1 MYNIEEIIAEKYLDG
16 SLEAEKY
23 LELIEAASEQ
33 DGTLQKEDSDKEN
46 EEIKKRKKKVML
58 IKAAAIAAAA
68 AAIAAPVYVKNK
80 SERELKKLEKDREI
94 FRKFNDK
101 IDEAMKKVNYKDKA
115 SVAKFEREAESIR
128 KEFGLG

>member
-1 MYNIEEIIAEKYLDG
+1 MYDLIVEKYLDG
-16 SLEAEKY
+16 KIADEKFIELVEAV
-23 LELIEAASEQ
+23 SEQ
-33 DGTLQKEDSDKEN
+33 DDTSKEDSDKEN

-68 AAIAAPVYVKNK
+68 AVIAAPVYVKNK

-101 IDEAMKKVNYKDKA
+101 IDKAQKKVNLKDDA
-115 SVAKFEREAESIR
+115 SVAKFEREAESLRKELR
-128 KEFGLG
+128 KEFGLN

>member
-33 DGTLQKEDSDKEN
+33 DDTSKEDSDKEN
-46 EEIKKRKKKVML
+46 EEIKKRKKKIRL

-68 AAIAAPVYVKNK
+68 AAIAAPVYVKNRNERLINK
-80 SERELKKLEKDREI
+80 YHKDCERFDKYRDEVHRAEADLDLNNNASIAKFSRELKSI
-94 FRKFNDK
+94 N
-101 IDEAMKKVNYKDKA
+101 KKYG
-115 SVAKFEREAESIR
+115 I
-128 KEFGLG
+128 G

>member
-33 DGTLQKEDSDKEN
+33 DDTSKEDSDKDN

-68 AAIAAPVYVKNK
+68 AAIAAPVYIKNRND
-80 SERELKKLEKDREI
+80 RELKKIKKDRE
-94 FRKFNDK
+94 RLSKFNDE
-101 IDEAMKKVNYKDKA
+101 IDNAMKNLDLKNNA
-115 SVAKFEREAESIR
+115 SVAKF
-128 KEFGLG
+128 

>member
-1 MYNIEEIIAEKYLDG
+1 MYNIEQIIAEKYLDG

-33 DGTLQKEDSDKEN
+33 DDDSDKEN

-68 AAIAAPVYVKNK
+68 AAIAAPVYVINK
-80 SERELKKLEKDREI
+80 SEREHKKNEKDREI

-128 KEFGLG
+128 KEFGLN